1 MTHRCKNTLVLAL
14 LGMALTL
21 PGAPMKAQNPIVRN
35 QYTADPSARVFNG
48 KVYLFPSHDIKAP
61 EGKNLRKDWF
71 CMEDYHV
78 FSSGNL
84 TDWTDH
90 GRIVSQ
96 YDAPWVNSTSYS
108 MWAPDCVE
116 RNGKYYFYFPANIK
130 ADGNGRRGFGIGVA
144 IADKPEGPYKAQP
157 EPIKGVSGIDPN
169 VLIDKDGQAYLYWSQ
184 QHIFVAKLKENMLE
198 IEGEPLIIPNL
209 PGKGL
214 KEGPWVFERNGLYYL
229 TFPHVE
235 NKTERLE
242 YAIGR
247 HPMGPFTMTGVIMD
261 ESPTGCWT
269 NHHSILPYKGQ
280 WYLFYHHNDY
290 SPNFDKNRSTR
301 IDSLFFNEDG
311 TIRKVTPS
319 LRGVG
324 MSSAWKTIEPDRYSA
339 LSPSGASIAL
349 HDTARPFEGWK
360 TTLQQKGAWLRYNAV
375 DFGGKQAAKIELKVK
390 ATKKAILEIRLN
402 SEKGLLLSKI
412 TIKPSNTWSTVTAKI
427 TKKTPS
433 KADLFLVQK
442 GGGVLE
448 IDNLVF
454 EPSAASA
461 STTTCINP
469 VMWADV
475 PDMSITR
482 RGEDYYLISTTM
494 HLMPGAPVMTS
505 KDLVHWGIAS
515 YVFDSITDNNKYK
528 LLDGTVYGRGQWASS
543 IRFHNGYFYVLF
555 SPNDQPFRS
564 FIYRTKDP
572 KNGRWEL
579 ITRTQHFHDASL
591 FFDDDGRVYVFY
603 GTGQLREL
611 KSDLTDIKPGGVD
624 TVLFKRD
631 AEENSLLEGSQ
642 VIKHQGKY
650 YLLMISWPRNKP
662 RRQVC
667 YRADHITG
675 PYEKKVILED
685 NFAGFPYCGQ
695 GCIVD
700 DTKGNWYGLIFQDR
714 NGVGRVPLL
723 MPVRWED
730 GWPMLG
736 DENGDVPLTW
746 DVPLKPHDTGKRLV
760 ESDDF
765 SSKKLKINWQWN
777 HNPVN
782 TAWSLT
788 ERKGYLRLKTSRV
801 VNNLFLAPNSLTQR
815 MEGPVCSGVAAFDV
829 AGMKEGDAA
838 GISAFNGDA
847 GVLAVEMKQG
857 QKFVVLYELSVRL
870 DNTKA
875 VLSVDSTE
883 KARVA
888 LKQETVFLR
897 VDGDFNLRK
906 DLATFHYSLD
916 NVNWIPMG
924 GPYRMIFDYRRLFMG
939 SKFALFNFATQTTG
953 GYVDVDF
960 FHYTKQPNK
969 VN

>member
-402 SEKGLLLSKI
+402 SEKGLLLGKV
-412 TIKPSNTWSTVTAKI
+412 TIKPSKTWTTVSANI
-427 TKKTPS
+427 TKETPS
-433 KADLFLVQK
+433 KADLFFVH
-442 GGGVLE
+442 GGGATLD
-448 IDNLVF
+448 IDNLRF

-611 KSDLTDIKPGGVD
+611 KSDLTDVKPGGVD

-667 YRADHITG
+667 YRADQITG

-857 QKFVVLYELSVRL
+857 QKYVVLYELSVRL

-939 SKFALFNFATQTTG
+939 SKFALFNFATKTTG